1 MKLNDND
8 KKPIKLINKIIIEK
22 LVKYALKNLF
32 FSSNFA
38 PETDIFKETYG
49 TIKQRGLSEA

>member
-32 FSSNFA
+32 FSSNFV